1 MLFIDFDSAKVK
13 KKAIASQIA
22 KLPLQIKIKIGL
34 IIPVLTAKNLLLK
47 VAHHHEADKP
57 QRKKANKIYDIHSGA
72 NILQYS

>member
-1 MLFIDFDSAKVK
+1 MLFIDFDPAKVK

-34 IIPVLTAKNLLLK
+34 IIPVLIAKNLPFK

-57 QRKKANKIYDIHSGA
+57 QRKKANKINDFHSAA
-72 NILQYS
+72 NILHYG